1 MKKNI
6 HISLT
11 HLLSVII
18 LFLTI
23 SYKFSN
29 LINES
34 QNNLYEVFIKF
45 GLKIEIPLFVIVPL
59 GSSLIFL
66 ILSEFIFKRLEEDKK
81 IFTIY
86 IYYAAL
92 NGLPLL
98 ASLTLLQF
106 HNLPRSILLPYL
118 LLAPLLYV
126 LIEYISFN
134 KKVLIGLLTFGTA
147 ISFIYTEKNL
157 SNDIDNMA
165 DAEYIDESLIDIT
178 YVEKT
183 NNNITFSE
191 AIQLSKKIAWTDRLV
206 FDKYKI
212 DLFSLCCKQFA
223 YNAYNYKPG
232 GYIDI
237 YKDNLIFANNA
248 GNIVSIDLSSFTKN
262 DSDHSYKIIQSNIKE
277 IIKNKNVFINNQVF
291 SPDNF
296 SAESIRDILIY
307 NENIYLSFYQEKTK
321 DCLNIEIIS
330 APMSLEFLNF
340 ENFFT
345 YDECISKSESFEI
358 MGFGGR
364 IVTDGESIYF
374 TIGWGGDFFKTT
386 NEDSYFGKI
395 FQINIQ
401 TKEEKILSK
410 GHKNPQGLFYIEK
423 INSLIFTE
431 HGPISGDEI
440 NLLDLNSNG
449 IKNYGWP
456 YSTYGIHYVESLPD
470 NLIDF
475 DVNQKNHEDF
485 GYVEPIYYFHPSK
498 IYKHGISE
506 IIGNS
511 FSEDSFFIGTM
522 KGLVL
527 YDMTLNK
534 ELNEAVALNGYRM
547 PDRIRDLAHDK
558 ENNRYFI
565 LFDSGP
571 SLGVL
576 EENK

>member
-6 HISLT
+6 HIFLT
-11 HLLSVII
+11 HILSVII

-23 SYKFSN
+23 SYKFSD
-29 LINES
+29 LITES
-34 QNNLYEVFIKF
+34 QNNLYEVFLKF
-45 GLKIEIPLFVIVPL
+45 GLKIDIPLFVIVPL

-66 ILSEFIFKRLEEDKK
+66 ILLEFIFKRLGEDKK
-81 IFTIY
+81 IFNTY
-86 IYYAAL
+86 IHYAAL

-118 LLAPLLYV
+118 FLAPLLYV
-126 LIEYISFN
+126 FIEHISLN
-134 KKVLIGLLTFGTA
+134 KKVLISLLTIGAA
-147 ISFIYTEKNL
+147 ISFIYTEENL
-157 SNDIDNMA
+157 SNVIDDMA
-165 DAEYIDESLIDIT
+165 EEEFIDESIIDVA
-178 YVEKT
+178 YVEKI
-183 NNNITFSE
+183 NNDISFSE
-191 AIQLSKKIAWTDRLV
+191 AIQLSKKITWSNRLV
-206 FDKYKI
+206 FEKYKI
-212 DLFSLCCKQFA
+212 DIYSLCCEQFA

-248 GNIVSIDLSSFTKN
+248 GNIVGIDLSRFTKN
-262 DSDHSYKIIQSNIKE
+262 DSDQSYKIIQSNIKE
-277 IIKNKNVFINNQVF
+277 IIKNENVFINSQDF

-330 APMSLEFLNF
+330 APMSLDYLNF
-340 ENFFT
+340 EEFFT

-358 MGFGGR
+358 LGFGGR
-364 IVTDGESIYF
+364 MVTDGKNIYF
-374 TIGWGGDFFKTT
+374 TIGWGGDFFRTT

-395 FQINIQ
+395 LQINIE
-401 TKEEKILSK
+401 TKKEKILSK
-410 GHKNPQGLFYIEK
+410 GHKNPQGLFYINK
-423 INSLIFTE
+423 TNSLIFTE
-431 HGPISGDEI
+431 HGPISGDEV
-440 NLLDLNSNG
+440 NLLDLNSND
-449 IKNYGWP
+449 IKDYGWP
-456 YSTYGIHYVESLPD
+456 YSSYGNHYVESLPED
-470 NLIDF
+470 LEI

-485 GYVEPIYYFHPSK
+485 GYVEPIYYFHPSR

-511 FSEDSFFIGTM
+511 YFEDSFFIGTM

-534 ELNEAVALNGYRM
+534 ELDQVVSLDGYRM
-547 PDRIRDLAHDK
+547 PDRIRDFAYDK
-558 ENNRYFI
+558 QNNMYFI

-576 EENK
+576 EKK

>member
-1 MKKNI
+1 MYKNI
-6 HISLT
+6 PILLT
-11 HLLSVII
+11 HILNII
-18 LFLTI
+18 LLFLTI
-23 SYKFSN
+23 SYKFSD
-29 LINES
+29 LITES
-34 QNNLYEVFIKF
+34 QNNLFEVLIKF
-45 GLKIEIPLFVIVPL
+45 GLKIDISLFVIIPL
-59 GSSLIFL
+59 GSSLVFL
-66 ILSEFIFKRLEEDKK
+66 ILSEFIFKRLEVDKK
-81 IFTIY
+81 ILNTY
-86 IYYAAL
+86 IHYAAL

-118 LLAPLLYV
+118 FLAPLLFV
-126 LIEYISFN
+126 FIEYITFN
-134 KKVLIGLLTFGTA
+134 KKIIIGLLTIGIA

-157 SNDIDNMA
+157 SNVSDNMA
-165 DAEYIDESLIDIT
+165 EAEFIDETLIDIT

-183 NNNITFSE
+183 NNDVSFSE
-191 AIQLSKKIAWTDRLV
+191 AIQLSEKITWSNRLV
-206 FDKYKI
+206 FEKYKI
-212 DLFSLCCKQFA
+212 DIYSLCCEQFA

-248 GNIVSIDLSSFTKN
+248 GNIVGIDLSTFAKN
-262 DSDHSYKIIQSNIKE
+262 DSDQSYNIIQSNIKE
-277 IIKNKNVFINNQVF
+277 IIKNENVFINSQDF

-330 APMSLEFLNF
+330 APMSLDYLNF
-340 ENFFT
+340 EEFFT

-358 MGFGGR
+358 LGFGGR
-364 IVTDGESIYF
+364 IVTDGKNIYF

-395 FQINIQ
+395 LQINIL

-410 GHKNPQGLFYIEK
+410 GHKNPQGLFYINK
-423 INSLIFTE
+423 TNSLIFTE

-440 NLLDLNSNG
+440 NLLDLNSND

-456 YSTYGIHYVESLPD
+456 YSSYGNHYVETLPED
-470 NLIDF
+470 LDI
-475 DVNQKNHEDF
+475 DVNQKNHEEF

-511 FSEDSFFIGTM
+511 YFEDSFFIGTM

-534 ELNEAVALNGYRM
+534 ELNQVVALDGYRM
-547 PDRIRDLAHDK
+547 PDRIRDFAYDK
-558 ENNRYFI
+558 QNNTYFI

-576 EENK
+576 VEKK